1 MTGFTFGAAGK
12 SQVHALRLH
21 AKSVATETLVRQY
34 EGGHPHGSEAARTG
48 AALWASARAR
58 QGAASAFFDS
68 RHHSLRRVRA
78 PASGPGMHSSLALFA
93 RVHEF
98 GTRAVEKL
106 LRSKYHLDAHQLAAA
121 AEQALHCAEAE
132 VAMDRAAAGG
142 ATGGGGV
149 AHAQDE
155 GDMAHYTPD
164 ALLARR
170 RVLAHP
176 RVAEL
181 LDQWWLVAKLVDHD
195 GDEVL
200 SKEEYRVVYERL
212 IASFAE
218 GGDGGG
224 GGGGVGGGGEG
235 GVEGFDEADA
245 MAAFDED
252 WDNDNGDDEVVDKE
266 EFKASIFELADQW
279 TETTEPA
286 EYIEFLETLFV
297 KVHAHVHD
305 YALEAGH
312 IVRVGGGLGGA
323 GGGGCELHRGSE
335 AFLAACE
342 ADAAYVPG
350 SRLTSAFSLFYLLTT
365 NSLLASLSLL

>member
-21 AKSVATETLVRQY
+21 AKSVATETLARQY
-34 EGGHPHGSEAARTG
+34 EGGHQHDQHEAAPRTG
-48 AALWASARAR
+48 AALWASAKRV
-58 QGAASAFFDS
+58 QAALFFDNS

-93 RVHEF
+93 RVHEC

-106 LRSKYHLDAHQLAAA
+106 LRSKYHLDARQLAAA
-121 AEQALHCAEAE
+121 AEQALRCAEAE
-132 VAMDRAAAGG
+132 VAMDPARAGGAGAGAGGSAGAAGG
-142 ATGGGGV
+142 GGGGV
-149 AHAQDE
+149 HAQDE

-164 ALLARR
+164 ALLARQ
-170 RVLAHP
+170 RVQAHP

-181 LDQWWLVAKLVDHD
+181 LEQWWLVAKLVDHD

-218 GGDGGG
+218 DGGDDDGGG
-224 GGGGVGGGGEG
+224 MGGGGEEGGMG

-252 WDNDNGDDEVVDKE
+252 WDNDNGDDEVVDKA
-266 EFKASIFELADQW
+266 EFQASIFELADQW
-279 TETTEPA
+279 TETTDAA

-305 YALEAGH
+305 YALQAGH
-312 IVRVGGGLGGA
+312 IVRVGGLGGA
-323 GGGGCELHRGSE
+323 GGGGRELHQGSE
-335 AFLAACE
+335 AFLTACE
-342 ADAAYVPG
+342 ADAAYVQ
-350 SRLTSAFSLFYLLTT
+350 L
-365 NSLLASLSLL
+365 